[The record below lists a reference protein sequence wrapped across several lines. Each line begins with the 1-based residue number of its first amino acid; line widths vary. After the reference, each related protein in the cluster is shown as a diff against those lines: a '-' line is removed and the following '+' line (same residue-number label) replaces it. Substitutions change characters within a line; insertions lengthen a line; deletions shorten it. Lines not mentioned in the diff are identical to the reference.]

1 MSILHSTLS
10 IKKIIAASGLALLAT
25 YANAINHTDG
35 KTAYED
41 ITATIIPMVGG
52 NKTIIGQEFKFPSG
66 SPLIKAFNIE
76 IAPGKKTDTHQHL
89 VPLYVYVV
97 SGELEVDYGS
107 KGKKVIPAGSS
118 YVEAM
123 NWCHFG
129 KPAGQGP
136 VKIIGV
142 YLGQEN
148 PDQIKP
154 VNCSKLQ

>member
-1 MSILHSTLS
+1 MNMFKLLTNKMIISSSLIL
-10 IKKIIAASGLALLAT
+10 IAAS
-25 YANAINHTDG
+25 ANAINHVDG

-41 ITATIIPMVGG
+41 ITATVIPMIGA

-66 SPLIKAFNIE
+66 SPLINSFYIE
-76 IAPGKKTDTHQHL
+76 IAPGKKTDIHQHL

-118 YVEAM
+118 YMEAM
-123 NWCHFG
+123 NWCHYG
-129 KPAGQGP
+129 KSAGKGP
-136 VKIIGV
+136 VTLIAA
-142 YLGQEN
+142 YLGQEK

-154 VNCSKLQ
+154 ETCAKLQ

>member
-1 MSILHSTLS
+1 MNIFKLLTNKLIISSSFIL
-10 IKKIIAASGLALLAT
+10 IAAS
-25 YANAINHTDG
+25 ANAVNHVDG

-41 ITATIIPMVGG
+41 ITATAIPMIGA

-66 SPLIKAFNIE
+66 APLIKAFNIE
-76 IAPGKKTDTHQHL
+76 IAPGKKTDIHQHL

-123 NWCHFG
+123 NWCHYG
-129 KPAGQGP
+129 KSSGKGP
-136 VKIIGV
+136 VSVIGV
-142 YLGQEN
+142 YLGQEK

-154 VNCSKLQ
+154 ETCDKLQ

>member
-1 MSILHSTLS
+1 MFKLLTNKLIISSSFIL
-10 IKKIIAASGLALLAT
+10 IAAS
-25 YANAINHTDG
+25 ANAINHVDG

-41 ITATIIPMVGG
+41 VTATAIPMIGA

-66 SPLIKAFNIE
+66 TPLIKAFNIE
-76 IAPGKKTDTHQHL
+76 IAPGKKTDIHQHL

-123 NWCHFG
+123 NWCHYG
-129 KPAGQGP
+129 KSSGKGS
-136 VKIIGV
+136 VSVIGV
-142 YLGQEN
+142 YLGQEK

-154 VNCSKLQ
+154 ETCDKLQ

>member
-1 MSILHSTLS
+1 MSTLKSMLS
-10 IKKIIAASGLALLAT
+10 INKMIAVWGLALLAS
-25 YANAINHTDG
+25 YANAVNHTDG
-35 KTAYED
+35 KTPYED
-41 ITATIIPMVGG
+41 ITATVIPMVGA

-66 SPLIKAFNIE
+66 SPLINAFNIE

-118 YVEAM
+118 YIEAM
-123 NWCHFG
+123 NWCHYG

-136 VKIIGV
+136 VKIIGI
-142 YLGQEN
+142 YLGQEK

-154 VNCSKLQ
+154 VSCDKLQ